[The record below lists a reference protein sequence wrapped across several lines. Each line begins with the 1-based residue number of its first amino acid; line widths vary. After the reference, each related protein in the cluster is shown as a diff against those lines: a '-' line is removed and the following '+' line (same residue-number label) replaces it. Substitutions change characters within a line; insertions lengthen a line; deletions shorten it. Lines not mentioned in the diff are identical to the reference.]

1 MTDARIHSI
10 AEPGPAEDLLN
21 RIRGRYSTIL
31 ADPPWQFQNR
41 TGKMAPEHKRLNRYP
56 TMPLG
61 EICSLPVK
69 EIAAD
74 TAHLY
79 LWVPNALLPDGLTV
93 LSAGGF
99 EYVTYVKWYK
109 TRKDGAPPRRRVG

>member
-1 MTDARIHSI
+1 MFNQVD
-10 AEPGPAEDLLN
+10 DLLEYAQGKTY
-21 RIRGRYSTIL
+21 RTIL
-31 ADPPWQFQNR
+31 ADPPWQFSNR

-79 LWVPNALLPDGLTV
+79 LWVPNALLPDGLRPSGA
-93 LSAGGF
+93 SAS
-99 EYVTYVKWYK
+99 
-109 TRKDGAPPRRRVG
+109 